1 MLKKMNLEN
10 SLNKHKTNKKYVNVR
25 TIIAAV
31 GFTVAITNIG
41 IEAFVDDI

>member
-10 SLNKHKTNKKYVNVR
+10 SKNEYKTNRKYVKVR

>member
-10 SLNKHKTNKKYVNVR
+10 SKNQYKTNRKYVKVR